1 MFVTQLPHWTPIK
14 RWEHGCLN
22 VLCIRNDS
30 SINKWGRRLE
40 EWRAWKERGCVEQI
54 KRKKKKYTPWNH
66 AVCSLWRKNIDKHLP
81 SYSVLSKPKLQSMYI
96 PKSQWKKGA
105 VWKARWGRMGVRE
118 HRFHTASKP
127 FQRMVLSVFSRSS
140 TRRKGPLSIPFTLP
154 PCVKL
159 AFTRQSRK
167 MYAKLPTSLL
177 MSLSVMKHTQKTAE
191 CLPFNPLSGHDP
203 EKSVVKAAL

>member
-54 KRKKKKYTPWNH
+54 KKRKKKYTPWNH

-191 CLPFNPLSGHDP
+191 CLPFIPTIRRSP
-203 EKSVVKAAL
+203 